1 MSDHIQIIIVMFLW
15 AVCFPLIV
23 LGLSEAPHLTFAAL
37 RAVLA
42 GVALLIPALLL
53 RRRMPRGWRI
63 WGFLAA
69 IGFGAT
75 TLGFIGMF
83 HAAEFVSPGAATVI
97 ANTQPLMAAVLAH
110 FYLNERLDA
119 RGKTGL
125 SLGFVGIILIAAPA
139 LTSGTASNYPVG
151 IAYIILAA
159 VGITFSNVLIRRMA
173 GTLDPLVAMG
183 WQLVLGSIP
192 LAVIAMATEQVT
204 AINWSGQF
212 VFSLIS
218 LSVFGTALVYW
229 MWCKVLRNLELNRAN
244 AFSFLIPI
252 FGLTMGVGFY
262 GERMEWLAI
271 IGVAL
276 AIVGIILVN
285 RPTCTHDETG
295 A

>member
-1 MSDHIQIIIVMFLW
+1 MFLW

-53 RRRMPRGWRI
+53 RRRMPKGWRN
-63 WGFLAA
+63 WGSLGM

-83 HAAEFVSPGAATVI
+83 HAAEFVSPGTATVI

-110 FYLNERLDA
+110 FYLDESLDA
-119 RGKTGL
+119 RGKAGL
-125 SLGFVGIILIAAPA
+125 FSGFVGIILITAPA
-139 LTSGTASNYPVG
+139 LTSSAAGNYPVG

-159 VGITFSNVLIRRMA
+159 VGITFSNVLIRRTA

-192 LAVIAMATEQVT
+192 LAIIAMATEQVT
-204 AINWSGQF
+204 AINWSGRF
-212 VFSLIS
+212 VFSLIG

-229 MWCKVLRNLELNRAN
+229 MWCMALRNLELNRAN
-244 AFSFLIPI
+244 AYSFLIPI
-252 FGLTMGVGFY
+252 FGLVMGLGFY
-262 GERMEWLAI
+262 GERIEWLAI
-271 IGVAL
+271 IGIAL
-276 AIVGIILVN
+276 ALVGIILVN
-285 RPTCTHDETG
+285 RQRPITAD

>member
-1 MSDHIQIIIVMFLW
+1 MFLW

-23 LGLSEAPHLTFAAL
+23 LGLSEAPHLTFATL

-53 RRRMPRGWRI
+53 RRPMPKGWRI
-63 WGFLAA
+63 WGSLAA
-69 IGFGAT
+69 IGLGAT

-83 HAAEFVSPGAATVI
+83 HAAEFVSPGVATVI

-110 FYLNERLDA
+110 FYLDERLGA

-139 LTSGTASNYPVG
+139 LTSDAASNYPVG

-192 LAVIAMATEQVT
+192 LAVIAITTEQVT
-204 AINWSGQF
+204 AINWSGRF

-229 MWCKVLRNLELNRAN
+229 MWCMVLRNMELNRAN

-262 GERMEWLAI
+262 GECLEWLAI
-271 IGVAL
+271 IGIAL
-276 AIVGIILVN
+276 ALVGIILVN
-285 RPTCTHDETG
+285 RQRAITAD

>member
-15 AVCFPLIV
+15 AACFPLIV

-42 GVALLIPALLL
+42 GVVLLIPALLL
-53 RRRMPRGWRI
+53 RRRMPKGWRI
-63 WGFLAA
+63 WGSLAA

-83 HAAEFVSPGAATVI
+83 HAAEFVSPGVATVI

-110 FYLNERLDA
+110 FYLDERLGA
-119 RGKTGL
+119 CGKAGL

-139 LTSGTASNYPVG
+139 LTSDAASNYQVG

-192 LAVIAMATEQVT
+192 LAVIAIATEQVT
-204 AINWSGQF
+204 AINWSGRF

-229 MWCKVLRNLELNRAN
+229 MWCMVLRNLELNRAN
-244 AFSFLIPI
+244 AYSFLIPI

-262 GERMEWLAI
+262 GERLEWFAI

-276 AIVGIILVN
+276 ALLGIILVN
-285 RPTCTHDETG
+285 RQRAITAD

>member
-1 MSDHIQIIIVMFLW
+1 MNDHIQIIIVMFLW

-23 LGLSEAPHLTFAAL
+23 LGLSEAPHLTFATL

-42 GVALLIPALLL
+42 GVTLLIPALLL
-53 RRRMPRGWRI
+53 RRRMPKGWRI
-63 WGFLAA
+63 WGSLAL
-69 IGFGAT
+69 IGLGAT

-110 FYLNERLDA
+110 FYLDERLDA

-125 SLGFVGIILIAAPA
+125 SLGFVGIILIAAPS
-139 LTSGTASNYPVG
+139 LTSGAASNYPVG

-204 AINWSGQF
+204 AINWSGRF

-229 MWCKVLRNLELNRAN
+229 MWCMVLRKLELNRAN

-252 FGLTMGVGFY
+252 FGLSMGVGFY
-262 GERMEWLAI
+262 GERLEWLAI

-276 AIVGIILVN
+276 ALVGIILVN
-285 RPTCTHDETG
+285 RQRAITAD